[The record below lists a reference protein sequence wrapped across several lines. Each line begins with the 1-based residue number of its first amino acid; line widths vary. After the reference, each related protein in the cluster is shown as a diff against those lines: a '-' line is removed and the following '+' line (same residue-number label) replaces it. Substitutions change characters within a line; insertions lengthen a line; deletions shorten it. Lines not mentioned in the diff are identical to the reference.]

1 MKQSEEAL
9 ALISEA
15 VGRSGEVSMPA
26 QGVIRIELGS
36 GPRVEF
42 RLKEDAPE
50 TDSEAEHAV
59 DLRILNRVTRS
70 ELEEL
75 RSRGKSF
82 VALTGVVRLQAPGI
96 LIDRTDVRPPGSALR
111 SMRRSAFSDKAS
123 LIPRTLF
130 YQSPGETFS
139 LSGLAESA
147 GVSLS
152 VASYAVRDLARREL
166 VETTKHGRELSIRL
180 KDHREL
186 LEGWAGDYDWR
197 NNVALTVQAPM
208 GSPERF
214 LHRLPTFGLPRFA
227 LTLHAGA
234 SLFLPHSPVE
244 QVHLYVDVDGDQAL
258 SALVRSLGWPPTEDG
273 RLHLL
278 KPYYRQSLW
287 EKTENRSGLTVV
299 SDLQLMLDLWN
310 YPMRGREQAEL
321 ILEKHLLGLEV
332 A

>member
-1 MKQSEEAL
+1 
-9 ALISEA
+9 
-15 VGRSGEVSMPA
+15 MPA

-42 RLKEDAPE
+42 RLIDDAPK
-50 TDSEAEHAV
+50 TDSEAENAQ
-59 DLRILNRVTRS
+59 DLRILSRVTRS

-75 RSRGKSF
+75 RSREESF

-96 LIDRTDVRPPGSALR
+96 LIDRTDVRPADRAFR

-130 YQSPGETFS
+130 YQSPVETFS
-139 LSGLAESA
+139 LSGLAEYA

-166 VETTKHGRELSIRL
+166 VEATKHGRELRIRL
-180 KDHREL
+180 KDHRAL
-186 LEGWAGDYDWR
+186 LEAWARDYDWQD
-197 NNVALTVQAPM
+197 NVAVTVQAPM

-214 LHRLPTFGLPRFA
+214 LRRLPTFALPRFA

-234 SLFLPHSPVE
+234 SLFLPHAPVE
-244 QVHLYVDVDGDQAL
+244 QVHLYVDVDDDQGL
-258 SALVRSLGWPPTEDG
+258 SAVVRSLGWPPTEDG
-273 RLHLL
+273 RVHLL

-287 EKTENRSGLTVV
+287 EKAEIRDGLPVA

-310 YPMRGREQAEL
+310 HPMRGREQAEL
-321 ILEKHLLGLEV
+321 ILEKHLLGLE
-332 A
+332 AA